1 MKTTPDMLLADLVI
15 IDTPAHHANLTPSLT
30 KETLAEIINDNSK
43 YLKFLK
49 TRAKLCYFGKYK
61 SVCGESAAYVTL
73 TFSDGKELVI
83 YDWGLINLSV
93 GHGYSDNELLK
104 LVGSQINKGEVVMD
118 CRKNKTEDDKKVII
132 SNGYKYLVPS
142 LDI

>member
-1 MKTTPDMLLADLVI
+1 M
-15 IDTPAHHANLTPSLT
+15 
-30 KETLAEIINDNSK
+30 
-43 YLKFLK
+43 
-49 TRAKLCYFGKYK
+49 
-61 SVCGESAAYVTL
+61 CGESAAYVTL